1 MVNKKAVPESAEEP
15 PEAEVGIVVEYVH
28 PPAKENGPA
37 KINRRYWDKIKDVT
51 DTTALKGFTRGGG
64 FTGTDINP
72 TWRMERMTEVF
83 GPVGWGWGYEVVKRW
98 SETFKT
104 VKKGEIPIVF
114 TTVRCW
120 YVPINEEP
128 YWPKNE
134 DGISDRR
141 NPPINALWTGEQD
154 GGTEVTDRGTDE
166 VYKQAITDAYGK
178 ACAQVGLGAAIY
190 RGKWDDSKY
199 KEDQERFSQMEGVK
213 KYLETLIPELEGMTD
228 TRELRGLRNRASF
241 IANQRTAHEVNFK
254 LGNEFDAIVKEH
266 ENRVALALW
275 AKVREALIVED
286 LEVLNGLIDGLKPQ
300 ITALPDERDIA
311 EMRTLVATRKAE
323 LKKAMEP
330 KEEEPKQASPSFA
343 EEVMKPS
350 DHEALEVPHKNGHPQ
365 WGTFTKMVLS
375 HISGVMESDPRPPKE
390 ELEAFYQ
397 ANAHHFEA
405 MEKEGGEPLRYTKR
419 IASDYEAAIKMLED

>member
-1 MVNKKAVPESAEEP
+1 MVNKKAVPESVEEP
-15 PEAEVGIVVEYVH
+15 SKAEGGILVEYTQ
-28 PPAKENGPA
+28 PPPKEDEPP
-37 KINRRYWDKIKDVT
+37 KLNRFYWDKLKDVT
-51 DTTALKGFTRGGG
+51 DTEALKGFTRSGG
-64 FTGTDINP
+64 FSGTDINP

-83 GPVGWGWGYEVVKRW
+83 GPVGWGWGYQVVRRW
-98 SETFKT
+98 TETFKT

-120 YVPINEEP
+120 YVPTGEQP

-166 VYKQAITDAYGK
+166 VYKQAITDGFGK
-178 ACAQVGLGAAIY
+178 TCAQVGLGAAIY

-199 KEDQERFSQMEGVK
+199 KEDQERFSQMEKVN
-213 KYLETLIPELEGMTD
+213 KYLELLTPELEAMTD

-254 LGNEFDAIVKEH
+254 LGSEFESLIQEH
-266 ENRVALALW
+266 ESRITKALW
-275 AKVREALIVED
+275 AKVREALKVED
-286 LEVLNGLIDGLKPQ
+286 LEVLNALIDELKPQ
-300 ITALPDERDIA
+300 ITALPDDRDIA
-311 EMRTLVATRKAE
+311 ELRTLVASRKAE
-323 LKKAMEP
+323 LKKALEP
-330 KEEEPKQASPSFA
+330 KEEDAKQASPSS
-343 EEVMKPS
+343 EEAIKPS

-365 WGTFTKMVLS
+365 WGTFTRMVLS
-375 HISGVMESDPRPPKE
+375 HISGVIESDPRPPKE

-397 ANAHHFEA
+397 ANSHHFEA
-405 MEKEGGEPLRYTKR
+405 MEKEGGEPLRYARR
-419 IASDYEAAIKMLED
+419 IASDYEAAIKMLEC